1 MSQVAAKP
9 SAENDRQNQK
19 KVPFIENKRQK
30 SKKIW
35 QNVGLF
41 SNGLIQFFR
50 FSRITILI
58 SWTYK
63 RGGLTTLISL
73 FFLSYISFLC

>member
-9 SAENDRQNQK
+9 SAENDRQYQK
-19 KVPFIENKRQK
+19 KVLFIENKRQK
-30 SKKIW
+30 IKKIW

-50 FSRITILI
+50 I
-58 SWTYK
+58 S
-63 RGGLTTLISL
+63 
-73 FFLSYISFLC
+73 